1 LNISAEGVTLIHGR
15 SGKGKS
21 SILEAIAFVIN
32 GKGRN
37 IVKAGKKSCSVT
49 LRLVDGACITR
60 SKRPNILTVQI
71 PGGDKLE
78 DDAAQGY
85 VDQRFTSTFDIVAYL
100 RQSGKGASF
109 VTLSP
114 RDKLV
119 FLEELAFH
127 GYDITRLK
135 STAHE
140 IHRENNQNLVTA
152 SAKLEVL
159 THQLD
164 ELPEVE
170 VVKCPIK
177 VSKDSKIEPY
187 QEKLEKKI
195 RKSVCKKEAMSVQID
210 TKLKKLELII
220 AKETKLASYA
230 ESLTES
236 ERELALLEEKTT
248 TNRREEIESLRETIE
263 TVSSHASLNKKR
275 VRLDQLGSELTKMK
289 KEELEI
295 MRTQLWGLQ
304 SSLWDQGNEK
314 DAASEI
320 TDREEDLR
328 LIRCRREIKKKIE
341 SIPNLEKFRDQK
353 QELDEMEESY
363 VILSEKTKAAV
374 DASLVRQ
381 CPVCE
386 ADLRLCRSKLVRLE
400 EATVL
405 SKNEILRD
413 EKAAADMLAE
423 LRFKRKKVAKLEA
436 QKDTRSDLQKQLEG
450 LRKIEEDPGD
460 LQVERDEWKSYI
472 QDNNRAQAEIKR
484 LGRRISS
491 QNLSETYTRLNKEHE
506 SLKRTI
512 DALEAELDDYTET
525 SRDLDELR
533 EELLRFTREQQ
544 EFELH
549 ESSKARLAKRM
560 SSFQDKMNDISLPE
574 SSEEIREQL
583 DEIRGKGRDL
593 TVKMQKIEA
602 LIVKLR
608 KYVSFKNDKSCALSL
623 NKQLNEIANDEAVY
637 QTFTRSA
644 EKLRGKI
651 KEAESKCL
659 ESFVWSLQSSVQ
671 LYLDEFFPHDPIT
684 ISISRFKT
692 TKTKKQTKPEIHI
705 TFSYKGQEFDYQSL
719 SGGELQRVVLAFT
732 LALVEKFNAPFVML
746 DESTSNLDQ
755 ELTNLIVH
763 TIRKYHSSRPVILV
777 AHQVVTGVFENM
789 IEI

>member
-1 LNISAEGVTLIHGR
+1 MEVNLTNFKCWSSRTLNISAEGVTLIHGR

-177 VSKDSKIEPY
+177 MSKDSKIESY
-187 QEKLEKKI
+187 QEKLGGKI
-195 RKSVCKKEAMSVQID
+195 HKLVCKKKRMSTQID

-304 SSLWDQGNEK
+304 SSLWDQGE
-314 DAASEI
+314 
-320 TDREEDLR
+320 RE
-328 LIRCRREIKKKIE
+328 RCCI
-341 SIPNLEKFRDQK
+341 
-353 QELDEMEESY
+353 
-363 VILSEKTKAAV
+363 
-374 DASLVRQ
+374 
-381 CPVCE
+381 
-386 ADLRLCRSKLVRLE
+386 
-400 EATVL
+400 
-405 SKNEILRD
+405 
-413 EKAAADMLAE
+413 
-423 LRFKRKKVAKLEA
+423 
-436 QKDTRSDLQKQLEG
+436 
-450 LRKIEEDPGD
+450 
-460 LQVERDEWKSYI
+460 
-472 QDNNRAQAEIKR
+472 
-484 LGRRISS
+484 
-491 QNLSETYTRLNKEHE
+491 
-506 SLKRTI
+506 
-512 DALEAELDDYTET
+512 
-525 SRDLDELR
+525 
-533 EELLRFTREQQ
+533 
-544 EFELH
+544 
-549 ESSKARLAKRM
+549 
-560 SSFQDKMNDISLPE
+560 
-574 SSEEIREQL
+574 
-583 DEIRGKGRDL
+583 
-593 TVKMQKIEA
+593 
-602 LIVKLR
+602 
-608 KYVSFKNDKSCALSL
+608 
-623 NKQLNEIANDEAVY
+623 
-637 QTFTRSA
+637 
-644 EKLRGKI
+644 
-651 KEAESKCL
+651 
-659 ESFVWSLQSSVQ
+659 
-671 LYLDEFFPHDPIT
+671 
-684 ISISRFKT
+684 
-692 TKTKKQTKPEIHI
+692 
-705 TFSYKGQEFDYQSL
+705 
-719 SGGELQRVVLAFT
+719 
-732 LALVEKFNAPFVML
+732 
-746 DESTSNLDQ
+746 
-755 ELTNLIVH
+755 
-763 TIRKYHSSRPVILV
+763 
-777 AHQVVTGVFENM
+777 
-789 IEI
+789 